1 MIKQLETL
9 LQQGQDNAMLRFGL
23 GKAYLDDQQP
33 EKAIEHFTACLQHDK
48 NYSAAWKLL
57 GKSYVQLD
65 KWKKAADTYQQGI
78 AIARSKG
85 DKQAE
90 KEMLVFLKRCN
101 KQLDST
107 K

>member
-33 EKAIEHFTACLQHDK
+33 EKAIEHFIACLQHDT
-48 NYSAAWKLL
+48 NYSTAWKLL
-57 GKSYVQLD
+57 GKSYVQLNE
-65 KWKKAADTYQQGI
+65 WQKAADIYQQGI
-78 AIARSKG
+78 TIARSKG

-101 KQLDST
+101 KQLNNS